1 MAAKGLYVV
10 MFLFDSNCITML
22 ASCPSPATP
31 SNTSAGRE
39 GKCSPAIYVAA
50 ERNII
55 ELANG
60 WMDFY
65 AEQILT
71 IVTPADGARASAYPP
86 AAAPLGAAASLS
98 FAPGALAPPRAYRF
112 RFGPA

>member
-1 MAAKGLYVV
+1 
-10 MFLFDSNCITML
+10 ML
-22 ASCPSPATP
+22 
-31 SNTSAGRE
+31 
-39 GKCSPAIYVAA
+39 AIYVAA